1 MCGIAGF
8 IGKRNFAPSEKKIN
22 KCLDL
27 MKTRGPDNQNSLSRN
42 LGDFKLVMLHSR
54 LSIIDP
60 IYSSNQPMEDQNGI
74 LSFNGEIYNY
84 IELKNKLGKY
94 KFETQSDS
102 EVLLKYLNKFKMNLN
117 NLDGMWAFSYFD
129 KKKRIY
135 IWSLIDL
142 MRNPYF
148 YKTNNYI
155 FYGSSPSYFLHYLI

>member
-1 MCGIAGF
+1 
-8 IGKRNFAPSEKKIN
+8 
-22 KCLDL
+22 

-117 NLDGMWAFSYFD
+117 NLDGMWPFPILI
-129 KKKRIY
+129 KKKG
-135 IWSLIDL
+135 S
-142 MRNPYF
+142 
-148 YKTNNYI
+148 I
-155 FYGSSPSYFLHYLI
+155 FGH